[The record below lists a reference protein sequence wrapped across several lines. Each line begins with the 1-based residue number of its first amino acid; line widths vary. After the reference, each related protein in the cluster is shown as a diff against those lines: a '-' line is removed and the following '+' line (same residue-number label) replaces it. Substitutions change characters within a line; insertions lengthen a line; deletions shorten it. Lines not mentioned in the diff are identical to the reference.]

1 MFEALK
7 DLSVSHNRRWFLR
20 SVRSN
25 KILLLLRALG
35 HALARKSNKN
45 IPSAINF
52 LFYVSTVKAV
62 IKFYFV
68 FFHNSVITME
78 SGIDVHLP
86 EMFFSDEKTFT
97 AFQIDCRPFPR
108 AHFYNLINGFW
119 NARASTRLQAVFKR
133 IMDDERIFFCR
144 HQVNQLFV
152 ITTRWTQKHP
162 VGNDLHHCCFL
173 WREKRLWGF
182 SE

>member
-68 FFHNSVITME
+68 FFHNSGNYNGKWHRC
-78 SGIDVHLP
+78 SSARDV
-86 EMFFSDEKTFT
+86 FSDEKTFT
-97 AFQIDCRPFPR
+97 AFQIDCWPFPR
-108 AHFYNLINGFW
+108 ARFYNLINGFW

-133 IMDDERIFFCR
+133 QMDDERIFF
-144 HQVNQLFV
+144 VD
-152 ITTRWTQKHP
+152 IRWI
-162 VGNDLHHCCFL
+162 NY
-173 WREKRLWGF
+173 
-182 SE
+182 S